1 MLIRPKSASRT
12 RTRHVASET
21 SSFISESLP
30 SNPNLDKN
38 DVMESRLSET
48 SLQEDM
54 IPSIQAIPFQLQ
66 MEINESTN
74 RCFSNTR
81 NETRKRSIS
90 SQDHLTRKIHK
101 KDSGTYFIL
110 YQNYLC
116 HKMCINKMY

>member
-12 RTRHVASET
+12 RTRHFASET
-21 SSFISESLP
+21 SSIVSESFL
-30 SNPNLDKN
+30 SNPNLDEN
-38 DVMESRLSET
+38 DAMGSTLSET

-54 IPSIQAIPFQLQ
+54 IPSIKAIPFQLQ

-74 RCFSNTR
+74 KCFSNTR

-110 YQNYLC
+110 LFMSQNVY
-116 HKMCINKMY
+116 